1 MNKPSRIVIH
11 CSDTPTGR
19 DVRAHEIHAWHV
31 GQGWDAIG
39 YHAVVELS
47 GKVEQ
52 GRPWYVVGAHARGH
66 NTNSLGICIVGRG
79 EYSSAQVSSL
89 KVKVRMWMREFGID
103 KDSVVGHYELD
114 SGKSCPMIDMDAF
127 RSEL

>member
-1 MNKPSRIVIH
+1 MNRPKRIVIH

-19 DVRAHEIHAWHV
+19 DDRASDINKWHV
-31 GQGWDAIG
+31 ARGWSMIG

-52 GRPWYVVGAHARGH
+52 GRPWYMQGAHVRGH
-66 NTNSLGICIVGRG
+66 NNDTIAICIVGRG
-79 EYSSAQVSSL
+79 EYNAQQLSAL
-89 KVKVRMWMREFGID
+89 KAKVRMWMREFAIS
-103 KDSVVGHYELD
+103 KDDVVGHYELD
-114 SGKSCPMIDMDAF
+114 SRKSCPMIDMDAF